1 METIYV
7 TGDIDEAA
15 FKRFDMKLT
24 RLESDSCSDTKA
36 YEIRVVLSSGG
47 GSAYDALA
55 FHDRI
60 KHSPLYARV
69 ECYGTAFSAAVI
81 ILAAGDMR
89 FMGANAWAMVH
100 EDVTDVTKHDK
111 VSNAEKSLGHSRR
124 LETQWC
130 SILEKD
136 TGTKAEVWEKLHREE
151 TYLTAEE
158 CKSLGLIDTI
168 LGEETYLTAE
178 ECGLIDNILGGTD
191 AGQSKD

>member
-15 FKRFDMKLT
+15 FKRFDVKLI
-24 RLESDSCSDTKA
+24 RLEGDIGPGFRDV
-36 YEIRVVLSSGG
+36 RVVLSSGG

-60 KHSPLYARV
+60 KQSPLCVHV

-81 ILAAGDMR
+81 ILSAGGTR
-89 FMGANAWAMVH
+89 SMGANAWAMVH

-111 VSNAEKSLGHSRR
+111 VSNAERAIGHGRR

-158 CKSLGLIDTI
+158 CKSLGLID
-168 LGEETYLTAE
+168 
-178 ECGLIDNILGGTD
+178 NILGGTD
-191 AGQSKD
+191 AGQSQD